1 MFDFVRKHTRILQLI
16 LVILI
21 LPSFVVF
28 GVQGYSSFTSDD
40 GLVAKVDGQKITQ
53 TEWDNAHRNLVERL
67 RAERPDAD
75 PKLFDSPVIR
85 KQALDSLIRQYVL
98 SRAAKDQNLAPSMA
112 RIVRVFTSQPE
123 FEGFRNADGTLNEKA
138 LEARGMTADR
148 LGDLLRQELTLGQ
161 VLNGVQATSAGSQW
175 ANRRAIESLFQV
187 REVQWTKIEPRQF
200 AAALSPTDDQL
211 KAYYNDPANAAF
223 LMSPEKADVQF
234 VVLDVESL
242 KSRVTI
248 SEDDLK
254 RSYQE
259 NLKLYTQPEE
269 RRASHILIK
278 AEKSAPEADRKAA
291 RAKAEGLLAE
301 LRKNPA
307 QFAELAKKNS
317 DDPGSGANG
326 GDLDF
331 FTRGAMV
338 PPFEAAVFAAK
349 PGQISDIVE
358 TDFGF
363 HIIQLTAI
371 RGGQAQPYEAVKARI
386 EDEARKQL
394 AQKQYAEAAEKF
406 TNTVYEQSDSLQ
418 PVADELKL
426 TVQTQTDVLAQPGQ
440 KDQGV
445 LSNPRILASLFD
457 AANRAKARNT
467 EAAEVGPNKLVSARI
482 VKYSPAARRPFEQVQ
497 AELKA
502 KWVQA
507 ESVKLAQA
515 DARKKVEEWKADK
528 AGEKL
533 PLAMPMSRRTMFNQ
547 PAGVLDAVMRVP
559 EKALPSIFS
568 VDLGAEGMA
577 VVKVNKVLPL
587 EMTPQELADTEGQF
601 GGYWGKV
608 EADAYLRSLKR
619 RYKVQLYNDALKL
632 EEQLKPKAAD
642 AAASKA
648 G

>member
-28 GVQGYSSFTSDD
+28 GIQGYSSFTSND
-40 GLVAKVDGQKITQ
+40 GVIAKVDGQKITQ
-53 TEWDNAHRNLVERL
+53 AEWDNAHRNLVERL
-67 RAERPDAD
+67 RTERPDAD
-75 PKLFDSPVIR
+75 PKMFDTPVVR
-85 KQALDSLIRQYVL
+85 KQALDSLIRQYVVA
-98 SRAAKDQNLAPSMA
+98 RAARDQNLAPPMA

-123 FEGFRNADGTLNEKA
+123 FAAFRNADGTLNEKA

-148 LGDLLRQELTLGQ
+148 LGELLRQELTLGQ

-175 ANRRAIESLFQV
+175 ANRRAVESLFQV
-187 REVQWTKIEPRQF
+187 RDVQWTKLEPRQY
-200 AAALSPTDDQL
+200 AASLSPTEAQL
-211 KAYYNDPANAAF
+211 KAYYNDPANAAM
-223 LMSPEKADVQF
+223 LMSPEKADVQY
-234 VVLDVESL
+234 VMLDVESL
-242 KSRVTI
+242 KARVAV

-259 NLKLYTQPEE
+259 NIKLYTQPEE

-278 AEKSAPEADRKAA
+278 AEKSATDAERKAA
-291 RAKAEGLLAE
+291 RAKAEGLLAQV
-301 LRKNPA
+301 RKSPA
-307 QFAELAKKNS
+307 LFAELAKKNS
-317 DDPGSGANG
+317 EDPGSATNG

-338 PPFEAAVFAAK
+338 PPFEAAVFTAK

-371 RGGQAQPYEAVKARI
+371 RGGQAQPFEAVKARI

-394 AQKQYAEAAEKF
+394 AQKQFAEAAEKF
-406 TNTVYEQSDSLQ
+406 TNTVYEQSDSLK
-418 PVADELKL
+418 PVSDELKL
-426 TVQTQTDVLAQPGQ
+426 PLQTQTDVLAQPGK
-440 KDQGV
+440 KDQGA
-445 LSNPRILASLFD
+445 LSNAHILSSLFD
-457 AANRAKARNT
+457 AANRAKGRNT
-467 EAAEVGPNKLVSARI
+467 EATEVGPNKLVSARI
-482 VKYSPAARRPFEQVQ
+482 VKYSPAARLPFEQVQ

-502 KWVQA
+502 KWVQV
-507 ESVKLAQA
+507 ESLKLAQA
-515 DARKKVEEWKADK
+515 DAMKKSEAWKADK
-528 AGEKL
+528 GGDKL

-547 PAGVLDAVMRVP
+547 PPQVLDAVMRAP
-559 EKALPSIFS
+559 EKALPSIFT
-568 VDLGAEGMA
+568 VDLGAEGVA

-587 EMTPQELADTEGQF
+587 EMTPQELADTESQF

-608 EADAYLRSLKR
+608 EADAYLRALKR
-619 RYKVQLYNDALKL
+619 RYKVVLLNDALKL
-632 EEQLKPKAAD
+632 EEQLKPKAAEG
-642 AAASKA
+642 AASKA